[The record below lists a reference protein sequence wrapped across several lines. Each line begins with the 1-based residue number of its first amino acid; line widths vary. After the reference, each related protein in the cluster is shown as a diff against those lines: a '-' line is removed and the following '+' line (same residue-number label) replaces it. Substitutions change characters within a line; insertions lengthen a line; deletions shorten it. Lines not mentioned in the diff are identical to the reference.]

1 MTDGPPKWTDGPPIW
16 TDSRYKGTRATDTKA
31 TWHPHGLSKPQ
42 GILNG
47 NVLHPTIA
55 PGQWSPYIGRI
66 PQNTYIY

>member
-16 TDSRYKGTRATDTKA
+16 TNSRYIGTRVTDTKA

-47 NVLHPTIA
+47 NVLHLTIA
-55 PGQWSPYIGRI
+55 PGQWSPYMGRI

>member
-16 TDSRYKGTRATDTKA
+16 TDSRYIGTRVTDTKA

-55 PGQWSPYIGRI
+55 PGQWSPYMGRI